1 MKKLMLWII
10 ALVLFSGA
18 ALLAQVQ
25 DITGTWQGTVR
36 SPSGDLRAVIK
47 ISKAND
53 GNLKAVL
60 YSIDTGGDATE
71 ASAINLQGP
80 NVKIQAANITYEGR
94 LEAAGTS
101 IIGTWTQGSES
112 QSLILNRANS
122 DTAWTIPGPPVRM
135 AADADPAFEV
145 ATIKLS
151 IPDRLGKGFGMKGH
165 EFLTFNTSLS
175 DLILFAY
182 GLNAKQIAGGP
193 DWLYN
198 EKYDL
203 TGKPDRE
210 GQPNSKQTKT
220 MVQKLLADRFQLT
233 FHREKKVLPSFAIVV
248 AKSGPKLT
256 KSGSDPKG
264 DPGLNFPKLGFL
276 VCQNASMSDLAAL
289 LQVSTLS
296 RPVIDQTGL
305 TGRYDF
311 KLIWTPTEDQVVSF
325 GVYSLPPPAD
335 NAELPPDLFTAMRDE
350 LGLRLITTKAPAD
363 VFVIDRA
370 EKPSAN

>member
-10 ALVLFSGA
+10 ALATLSGG

-36 SPSGDLRAVIK
+36 DPGRELRAVIK

-60 YSIDTGGDATE
+60 YSIDTGGDAIE
-71 ASAINLQGP
+71 ASSINLQGP
-80 NVKIQAANITYEGR
+80 TVKVQAANITYEGR
-94 LEAAGTS
+94 LDAAGTS
-101 IIGTWTQGSES
+101 IIGTWTQGSGS
-112 QSLILNRANS
+112 QPLILNRANS

-135 AADADPAFEV
+135 AANADPVFEV

-151 IPDRLGKGFGMKGH
+151 TPDRPGKGFGTKGH
-165 EFLTFNTSLS
+165 EFLTFNTTLS

-182 GLNAKQIAGGP
+182 NLNAKQIAGGP
-193 DWLYN
+193 DWLYQ

-203 TGKPDRE
+203 TGIPDEE
-210 GQPNSKQTKT
+210 GEPNSKQTQT

-256 KSGSDPKG
+256 ESGSDPKG
-264 DPGLNFPKLGFL
+264 DPGLNFPRLGNL
-276 VCQNASMSDLAAL
+276 ICQNASMSDLAAV
-289 LQVSTLS
+289 LQFSTLS
-296 RPVIDQTGL
+296 RPVIDQTRL

-311 KLIWTPTEDQVVSF
+311 KLIWTPTEDQVAFF
-325 GVYSLPPPAD
+325 GVNSLPPPAD
-335 NAELPPDLFTAMRDE
+335 NAELPPDLFTAMRE
-350 LGLRLITTKAPAD
+350 QLGLSLITTKAPVD

-370 EKPSAN
+370 EEPSN